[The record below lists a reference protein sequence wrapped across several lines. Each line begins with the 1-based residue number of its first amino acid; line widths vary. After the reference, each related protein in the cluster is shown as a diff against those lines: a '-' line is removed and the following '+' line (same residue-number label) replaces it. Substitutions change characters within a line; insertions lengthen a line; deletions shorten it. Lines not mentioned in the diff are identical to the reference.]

1 MSPAECRDAF
11 RLELTHCRTLRQY
24 AIDHITDPDVR
35 SLTFESSL
43 SRAFRAYEN
52 FVENTFIAYMTGE
65 STVSGAQVQ
74 RFVAPPSSEHARRML
89 LPGNAKYLD
98 WADPSTVVYRG
109 KYFLHEDGP
118 LPTAVTQA
126 WNTIDWMRKVRNHIA
141 HNSTESMLQYR
152 KVVAVIMMV
161 DDPAPARP
169 GDLLQSRP
177 HRGPF
182 NGREVLAAL
191 LSNTE
196 SFVDSAVS

>member
-11 RLELTHCRTLRQY
+11 GLELTHCRTLRQY
-24 AIDHITDPDVR
+24 ALDHISDPDVR

-52 FVENTFIAYMTGE
+52 FVEDTFIAYMTGE
-65 STVSGAQVQ
+65 PTVSGAQVQ
-74 RFVAPPSSEHARRML
+74 RFVSPESAEHARRML

-98 WADPSTVVYRG
+98 WADPSTVAYRG
-109 KYFLHEDGP
+109 KYFLQEDGP

-152 KVVAVIMMV
+152 KVAAVITLV
-161 DDPAPARP
+161 DDPAPPRP

-177 HRGPF
+177 QRGPF
-182 NGREVLAAL
+182 MGREVLAGL
-191 LSNTE
+191 LSRIE